1 MEKRTIATT
10 PASTNAL
17 TIAFAGSENSLLL
30 LLLQDAATGNAENPR
45 HFRVF
50 TKRKKAI
57 KEFFQG
63 QPGPYNRRDI
73 MEALAR
79 RAKSDLRT
87 PNL

>member
-17 TIAFAGSENSLLL
+17 PIAFAGSENS

-50 TKRKKAI
+50 TKWKKAI

-63 QPGPYNRRDI
+63 QSGPYNRRDI

>member
-17 TIAFAGSENSLLL
+17 PIAFAGSENS
-30 LLLQDAATGNAENPR
+30 LLLQDAATGNAENSQ

-50 TKRKKAI
+50 TKWKKAI

-79 RAKSDLRT
+79 LAKSDLRT